1 MRSELE
7 QNKIGLKLSK
17 EAKIKRA
24 EDVFDKV
31 KLDEPLSD
39 IENFFVDDSDIS
51 SSDEISE
58 ADRQF
63 VMELINRTTFIDDA
77 KKFMM
82 IRRQQVW
89 RFLINL
95 PNKKSKRRTK

>member
-31 KLDEPLSD
+31 KLEEPLRD

-51 SSDEISE
+51 SSREISE
-58 ADRQF
+58 ADRQP
-63 VMELINRTTFIDDA
+63 INRTTFIDDA

>member
-31 KLDEPLSD
+31 KLEEPLRD

-51 SSDEISE
+51 SSREISE
-58 ADRQF
+58 ADRQ
-63 VMELINRTTFIDDA
+63 LINRTTFIDDA